1 MKKKLIYSAKG
12 FTATAMILVI
22 GSVLLPRPAK
32 ALFGEEIPVLL
43 AILAQAQQQVQ
54 QMIQQVKT
62 MKQNLLRFGQKSYWA
77 TVGHQTL
84 QNATRNSYGET
95 SNWGQ
100 LLNGNPTLASS
111 TWTAATVGV
120 QPNVALRNE
129 QLGNSAALAN
139 LASVEAVDG
148 SATRCLATIAQYRAD
163 AAANRNAQMNLQ
175 SAQLDTTDGTNS
187 EIQQLNLINAANAQA
202 ANEQRSQG
210 NVQACLVELQT
221 LNSKMQ
227 RDALAS
233 QMNFFTRIQHY
244 DATEGGAW
252 VGAAEFLNTH

>member
-1 MKKKLIYSAKG
+1 MKQKLVSFAQG
-12 FTATAMILVI
+12 FAVTAAVLVI
-22 GSVLLPRPAK
+22 SLVIAPRPAK
-32 ALFGEEIPVLL
+32 ALFGEDIPTLL

-54 QMIQQVKT
+54 QMIQQVRM
-62 MKQNLLRFGQKSYWA
+62 MKQNLLRFTQKSYWS
-77 TVGHQTL
+77 TVGHRTL

-95 SNWGQ
+95 NNWGAM
-100 LLNGNPTLASS
+100 LNGNPNLVTSA
-111 TWTAATVGV
+111 WTEATVGI

-163 AAANRNAQMNLQ
+163 AAANRNAQINLQ
-175 SAQLDTTDGTNS
+175 GAQLDTTDGTNS
-187 EIQQLNLINAANAQA
+187 EIEQLNLLNAANAQA

-221 LNSKMQ
+221 LNSKIQ

-233 QMNFFTRIQHY
+233 HMNFFTGIQHY

-252 VGAAEFLNTH
+252 IGAAEFLNTH